1 MIKQSKEPLEA
12 NITAPPPLAK
22 NILDIQGFV
31 IHHFLLS
38 VTKCVDLSYKLGI
51 FH

>member
-12 NITAPPPLAK
+12 NIIAPPP
-22 NILDIQGFV
+22 LDIQGFV
-31 IHHFLLS
+31 IHHFLFS
-38 VTKCVDLSYKLGI
+38 VTKLVDLSYKLVI